1 MHDGRLYVVRPR
13 PGGTTLADRLAEG
26 PLDPSE
32 TVRLLSEVAGALGS
46 ARALGLPVDG
56 LTPQD
61 VLLTGTPASALLT
74 RYGLGPS
81 GARACERPVG
91 LEDAGYLAPEA
102 ACGAPVEPAS
112 TVYALACVL
121 VACLTGAPPF
131 AHERPLLTLHAHLTA
146 APPAVSSRD
155 RGLPREIDEVVAA
168 ALAKAPADRPRSP
181 ERLMRAVQR
190 ALATSAPIPVAAPPA
205 RPRGQG
211 AAPDAQTPARAR
223 PERKRRPRDAAPRRR
238 RRARV
243 PSWRAAL
250 VGAAS
255 LVVLSAGFG
264 AGTLA
269 GDVRA
274 AGPGAASGPT
284 VAQRTAAVQ
293 RLDLAM
299 ARLSTRRT
307 LARARLR
314 RARDARAEAAQA
326 TALAGAIAGARRVAD
341 ADATAAGAAPVA
353 ATSRG
358 GARLSPP
365 RRRGDPARPPWV
377 RRRRPRGRGGRAHPR
392 RRDRAEPLVVT
403 ACATTPGGTGPL
415 RPEQVDLAD
424 LALALEDHSDEHVWL
439 LDAAT
444 GTVEARFRSP
454 VAGTSAGADAVVVE
468 PLPAAIAYADMED
481 FAAHVRDV
489 RARDLLERAI
499 VGRGAFRRFKD
510 TLIEMPD
517 LRRAWFAFHDARS
530 ERRALEW
537 LVEHDLVE
545 PGAAAEA
552 IAARGDPD
560 PDDLPG
566 LIDAQ
571 GLAHRV
577 AHDLRRVYR
586 KRLRTVLLVGA
597 WARGDAHPEAP
608 VELVVVLDRFA
619 DRWAE
624 KRRMDRILWR
634 HSIRNDAVVTA
645 APVAQADF
653 ERAEAPHLMAA
664 LEEGVRVA

>member
-1 MHDGRLYVVRPR
+1 M
-13 PGGTTLADRLAEG
+13 AAE
-26 PLDPSE
+26 P
-32 TVRLLSEVAGALGS
+32 
-46 ARALGLPVDG
+46 
-56 LTPQD
+56 
-61 VLLTGTPASALLT
+61 TGT
-74 RYGLGPS
+74 R
-81 GARACERPVG
+81 
-91 LEDAGYLAPEA
+91 
-102 ACGAPVEPAS
+102 
-112 TVYALACVL
+112 
-121 VACLTGAPPF
+121 
-131 AHERPLLTLHAHLTA
+131 
-146 APPAVSSRD
+146 
-155 RGLPREIDEVVAA
+155 AA
-168 ALAKAPADRPRSP
+168 A
-181 ERLMRAVQR
+181 
-190 ALATSAPIPVAAPPA
+190 
-205 RPRGQG
+205 
-211 AAPDAQTPARAR
+211 
-223 PERKRRPRDAAPRRR
+223 
-238 RRARV
+238 
-243 PSWRAAL
+243 
-250 VGAAS
+250 
-255 LVVLSAGFG
+255 
-264 AGTLA
+264 
-269 GDVRA
+269 
-274 AGPGAASGPT
+274 
-284 VAQRTAAVQ
+284 
-293 RLDLAM
+293 
-299 ARLSTRRT
+299 
-307 LARARLR
+307 
-314 RARDARAEAAQA
+314 
-326 TALAGAIAGARRVAD
+326 
-341 ADATAAGAAPVA
+341 
-353 ATSRG
+353 
-358 GARLSPP
+358 
-365 RRRGDPARPPWV
+365 DPLP
-377 RRRRPRGRGGRAHPR
+377 
-392 RRDRAEPLVVT
+392 
-403 ACATTPGGTGPL
+403 
-415 RPEQVDLAD
+415 PEQVDLAD

-439 LDAAT
+439 LDRAT
-444 GTVEARFRSP
+444 GAVEARFRSP
-454 VAGTSAGADAVVVE
+454 VAGTPAEADAVVVE

-619 DRWAE
+619 DRWAQ

>member
-1 MHDGRLYVVRPR
+1 VKDQAM
-13 PGGTTLADRLAEG
+13 AAE
-26 PLDPSE
+26 P
-32 TVRLLSEVAGALGS
+32 TA
-46 ARALGLPVDG
+46 
-56 LTPQD
+56 
-61 VLLTGTPASALLT
+61 TPA
-74 RYGLGPS
+74 
-81 GARACERPVG
+81 
-91 LEDAGYLAPEA
+91 
-102 ACGAPVEPAS
+102 
-112 TVYALACVL
+112 
-121 VACLTGAPPF
+121 
-131 AHERPLLTLHAHLTA
+131 
-146 APPAVSSRD
+146 
-155 RGLPREIDEVVAA
+155 
-168 ALAKAPADRPRSP
+168 
-181 ERLMRAVQR
+181 
-190 ALATSAPIPVAAPPA
+190 
-205 RPRGQG
+205 
-211 AAPDAQTPARAR
+211 
-223 PERKRRPRDAAPRRR
+223 
-238 RRARV
+238 
-243 PSWRAAL
+243 
-250 VGAAS
+250 
-255 LVVLSAGFG
+255 
-264 AGTLA
+264 
-269 GDVRA
+269 
-274 AGPGAASGPT
+274 PT
-284 VAQRTAAVQ
+284 
-293 RLDLAM
+293 D
-299 ARLSTRRT
+299 
-307 LARARLR
+307 
-314 RARDARAEAAQA
+314 
-326 TALAGAIAGARRVAD
+326 
-341 ADATAAGAAPVA
+341 
-353 ATSRG
+353 
-358 GARLSPP
+358 
-365 RRRGDPARPPWV
+365 
-377 RRRRPRGRGGRAHPR
+377 
-392 RRDRAEPLVVT
+392 
-403 ACATTPGGTGPL
+403 PL

-439 LDAAT
+439 LDRAT

-454 VAGTSAGADAVVVE
+454 VAGAPAGAVVVVVE

-577 AHDLRRVYR
+577 ADDLRRVYR
-586 KRLRTVLLVGA
+586 KRLRTGLLVGA